1 MHPPESLVS
10 RLLAQQSQQPKG
22 AQIYMAASEDPLNPS
37 ASRGS
42 TLRNNNHG
50 DTQESNISQPP
61 MIISIHQQLSHL
73 AQSLGRLEG
82 LLLATI
88 APPQRQDM
96 VDSKSRFGK
105 KNRVSHK
112 IPQEKESQV
121 IGIVPDLGKSQ
132 HPSIPFHSAPERS
145 VTSPKHFYHGSKS
158 KNTWNAY
165 GEGSDLD

>member
-22 AQIYMAASEDPLNPS
+22 AQMYMAASEDPLS
-37 ASRGS
+37 TCASRGS
-42 TLRNNNHG
+42 ALRNSNHG
-50 DTQESNISQPP
+50 DTQDCNSSQPAI
-61 MIISIHQQLSHL
+61 IISIQQQLSHL

-96 VDSKSRFGK
+96 VDRKSRPQK
-105 KNRVSHK
+105 KTRAYHE
-112 IPQEKESQV
+112 ILQEKESQV

-132 HPSIPFHSAPERS
+132 HPSTPLYSAPERS
-145 VTSPKHFYHGSKS
+145 AANPKKAHYGPNS